1 MFIVTINDEECS
13 GCDACTESCPARI
26 LSFVDEKAVV
36 TGDESEC
43 MGCESCIVVCPTGAI
58 SIMEI

>member
-1 MFIVTINDEECS
+1 MYIVTINEDECS

-26 LSFVDEKAVV
+26 LGFIDGKAVV

-43 MGCESCIVVCPTGAI
+43 MGCESCIVVCPTGAV